1 MLTDWRVAAAAAIF
15 CTGLLVTCIETS
27 AQSMP
32 KDVAARTEIY
42 AIPSLTIS
50 DQQFLTGDA
59 NGKQVTVAGEFRI
72 AQGSGKLPV
81 VVLMH
86 GSSGVGAGMD
96 PWVRHFNAMGIST
109 FVIDGFSGRGLT
121 AVGPNQALL
130 GRLNFI
136 VDIYR
141 SLEILAKHPRVDPDR
156 IVLMGFSRG
165 GQAAL
170 YASLDRFHKLWN
182 KSGAQFAAY
191 IPFYPDCST
200 SYATDTETV
209 ARPIR
214 IFHGTPDDYNPVA
227 SCKAY
232 LARLQEAKRDVAL
245 TEYPDSAHGFDAGL
259 LGLSTVAVSANA
271 QSARNCRL
279 KEGEGGV
286 SDERRHQGALHLQ
299 GRLHRAQ
306 SACRRQPGD
315 RPGSAQGGERF
326 PAGAAQAGVAAR
338 WNPPHDPAALKPM
351 NRRGLGV
358 DCLNRNGGPS
368 RCLDPISPERR
379 CCSHRY
385 PCPAARP
392 WPHLSPPSPPWRVH
406 GLAAACS
413 APPTANRS
421 NCVAA
426 HRTTS
431 PEPATSFGSI

>member
-1 MLTDWRVAAAAAIF
+1 MPRDWRFVITAAIF
-15 CTGLLVTCIETS
+15 FSGILLGCLETN
-27 AQSMP
+27 AQSIP
-32 KDVAARTEIY
+32 KEVAARTEIY

-72 AQGSGKLPV
+72 AQGTGKLPV

-96 PWVRHFNAMGIST
+96 PWVRQLNGMGIST

-165 GQAAL
+165 GQATL
-170 YASLDRFHKLWN
+170 YASLDRFQKLWN

-200 SYATDTETV
+200 SYATDTEIA

-214 IFHGTPDDYNPVA
+214 IHHGTPDDYNPVS

-232 LARLQEAKRDVAL
+232 LARLQEAKRDVVL
-245 TEYPDSAHGFDAGL
+245 TEYPDSQHGFDSGL
-259 LGLSTVAVSANA
+259 LGVSTTTVSTNA
-271 QSARNCRL
+271 QTARNCKLR
-279 KEGEGGV
+279 EGEGGV
-286 SDERRHQGALHLQ
+286 LVNADTKAPFSYQDACIELNPHVGGNPTTAAEARKAVSDFLRAL
-299 GRLHRAQ
+299 
-306 SACRRQPGD
+306 
-315 RPGSAQGGERF
+315 F
-326 PAGAAQAGVAAR
+326 
-338 WNPPHDPAALKPM
+338 K
-351 NRRGLGV
+351 LG
-358 DCLNRNGGPS
+358 
-368 RCLDPISPERR
+368 
-379 CCSHRY
+379 
-385 PCPAARP
+385 
-392 WPHLSPPSPPWRVH
+392 
-406 GLAAACS
+406 
-413 APPTANRS
+413 
-421 NCVAA
+421 
-426 HRTTS
+426 
-431 PEPATSFGSI
+431 

>member
-1 MLTDWRVAAAAAIF
+1 MLTDWRVAATAAIF

-50 DQQFLTGDA
+50 DQQFLTGDS

-72 AQGSGKLPV
+72 AQGNGKLPV
-81 VVLMH
+81 IVLMH

-96 PWVRHFNAMGIST
+96 PWVRHFNTMGIST

-141 SLEILAKHPRVDPDR
+141 SLEILAKHPRVDPNR

-182 KSGAQFAAY
+182 TSGAQFAAY

-200 SYATDTETV
+200 SYATDTEVT

-214 IFHGTPDDYNPVA
+214 IHHGTPDDYNPVA
-227 SCKAY
+227 SCKDY
-232 LARLQEAKRDVAL
+232 LARLQEAKRDVVL
-245 TEYPDSAHGFDAGL
+245 TEYPDSAHGFDSGL
-259 LGLSTVAVSANA
+259 LGLHTVTVSVNA
-271 QSARNCRL
+271 QTARNCHLR
-279 KEGEGGV
+279 EGEGGV
-286 SDERRHQGALHLQ
+286 LMNADT
-299 GRLHRAQ
+299 
-306 SACRRQPGD
+306 SAPFGYKDACIELNPHV
-315 RPGSAQGGERF
+315 GGN
-326 PAGAAQAGVAAR
+326 PATAEAAR
-338 WNPPHDPAALKPM
+338 KAVSEFLQALLK
-351 NRRGLGV
+351 LG
-358 DCLNRNGGPS
+358 
-368 RCLDPISPERR
+368 
-379 CCSHRY
+379 
-385 PCPAARP
+385 
-392 WPHLSPPSPPWRVH
+392 
-406 GLAAACS
+406 
-413 APPTANRS
+413 
-421 NCVAA
+421 
-426 HRTTS
+426 
-431 PEPATSFGSI
+431 